1 MSTTV
6 NLVQKNGDEIKKIQ
20 HEIEDINLLQFQNA
34 MKVIKD
40 IVVEVQK
47 SPELA
52 ALVQDLFAG
61 EGGETDELKM
71 DKQFLSNLI
80 GSFDLFLVHLPDQ
93 AFKLLS
99 TLSNIE
105 LNTLKEQ
112 KVLAVFDIYDA
123 VLEENDIEALVER
136 GKKSLAKSKAALAFR
151 VVTARA
157 TGALQAGQH

>member
-6 NLVQKNGDEIKKIQ
+6 TLVQKNGEDIKRIA

-40 IVVEVQK
+40 IVVEVQN

-52 ALVQDLFAG
+52 ALVQDLFASDEG
-61 EGGETDELKM
+61 ENDQMKL
-71 DKQFLSNLI
+71 DKQFISNLI
-80 GSFDLFLVHLPDQ
+80 GSFELFLVHLPDQ

-99 TLSNIE
+99 ALSNIKLE
-105 LNTLKEQ
+105 QLKEQ
-112 KVLAVFDIYDA
+112 KVMAVFDIYDA

-151 VVTARA
+151 VGVGKM
-157 TGALQAGQH
+157 TGALSSAQH